1 MPDTPNGLLGLIQS
15 GWTQITAIVG
25 IIWWSRNIDLRTKD
39 HADRL
44 DRHDARL
51 RGIEQQAQAQAI
63 LQARIEEAL
72 MNTEHPA
79 HVATP
84 SRGAFSHHG
93 EPTCPRSP
101 TTSASRAPSGF
112 R

>member
-1 MPDTPNGLLGLIQS
+1 MPDTPNGLLSLIQS

-25 IIWWSRNIDLRTKD
+25 IIWWSRKIDLRTKD

-51 RGIEQQAQAQAI
+51 RGIEQNQQAQAI

-72 MNTEHPA
+72 
-79 HVATP
+79 
-84 SRGAFSHHG
+84 
-93 EPTCPRSP
+93 
-101 TTSASRAPSGF
+101 SGIKLTLD
-112 R
+112 RIYSQIHERK

>member
-15 GWTQITAIVG
+15 GWTQIMAIVG
-25 IIWWSRNIDLRTKD
+25 VIWWSRKIDLRTKD

-72 MNTEHPA
+72 
-79 HVATP
+79 
-84 SRGAFSHHG
+84 
-93 EPTCPRSP
+93 
-101 TTSASRAPSGF
+101 SGIKITLD
-112 R
+112 RLYAAVNRME